1 MDFSSMWKSKAVNPV
16 ESGVVASFGVE
27 AVETLP
33 APKEATLVNG
43 ESSGNE
49 SSSSF
54 SESRMSV
61 ASESGRGIAVLGVK
75 NGNCS
80 PF

>member
-33 APKEATLVNG
+33 APNYSNLIRNN
-43 ESSGNE
+43 SG
-49 SSSSF
+49 F
-54 SESRMSV
+54 SKV
-61 ASESGRGIAVLGVK
+61 A
-75 NGNCS
+75 CT
-80 PF
+80 

>member
-33 APKEATLVNG
+33 APN
-43 ESSGNE
+43 
-49 SSSSF
+49 
-54 SESRMSV
+54 
-61 ASESGRGIAVLGVK
+61 
-75 NGNCS
+75 
-80 PF
+80 